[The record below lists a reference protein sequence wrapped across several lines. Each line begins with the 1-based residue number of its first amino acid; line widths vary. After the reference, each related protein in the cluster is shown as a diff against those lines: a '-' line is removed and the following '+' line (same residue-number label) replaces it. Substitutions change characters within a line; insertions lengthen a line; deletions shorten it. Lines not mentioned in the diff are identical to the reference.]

1 MSVNLK
7 TSNTLRLSAV
17 ADQVVT
23 VTDSDGLI
31 DLVKDR
37 QLRDLLVL
45 GEGSNVVLAP
55 RIYRPV
61 ALMRN
66 RGISV
71 YQDEDSDHV
80 DVTVAAGE
88 NWHELV
94 MWTLGEGYFG
104 LENLALIP
112 GSVGAAPV
120 QNIGAYGVEL
130 ADFFLALTAVDLLTG
145 ESCGFSR
152 SDCRFGYRDSV
163 FKSERGRFA
172 IVDVTVRLRKTPDV
186 VDEYPDIRA
195 ELVRSGINQPSPQQ
209 LADAV
214 IRVREAKLPDP
225 RLHPNAGS
233 FFKNPLVT
241 QTQAAALRRRLPEL
255 KSYPAADDFEKLSA
269 AQLIDLAG
277 WKERSAQ
284 GGVRVWPKQPLVL
297 INDACESGEVVLDFA
312 GRIQDDVAARFGVQ
326 LEIEPDTIG
335 FDDNASGDGTIA

>member
-1 MSVNLK
+1 MSVNLIS
-7 TSNTLRLSAV
+7 SNTLGLSSV

-23 VTDSDGLI
+23 VTDSDSLI
-31 DLVKDR
+31 NLVKDR

-71 YQDEDSDHV
+71 RQGQDRDYV
-80 DVTVAAGE
+80 DVTAAAGE

-94 MWTLGEGYFG
+94 MWTLAEGYFG

-120 QNIGAYGVEL
+120 QNVGAYGIEL
-130 ADFFLALTAVDLLTG
+130 ADFFLALNAVDLLTG
-145 ESCGFSR
+145 ESCSFSR
-152 SDCRFGYRDSV
+152 ADCRFGYRDSV
-163 FKSERGRFA
+163 FKSRRGQFA

-186 VDEYPDIRA
+186 VDEYPDLRA
-195 ELVRSGINQPSPQQ
+195 ELVRNGITQPSPQQ
-209 LADAV
+209 LAAAV

-241 QTQAAALRRRLPEL
+241 QKQAAALRRRFPEL
-255 KSYPAADDFEKLSA
+255 KSYPAADDREKLSA

-277 WKERSAQ
+277 WKEKPAQ
-284 GGVRVWPKQPLVL
+284 EGVRVWPKQPLVL
-297 INDACESGEVVLDFA
+297 INDACESGEVVLVFA
-312 GRIQDDVAARFGVQ
+312 GRIQDDIAARFDVQ

-335 FDDNASGDGTIA
+335 FNDNV